1 MISPSR
7 NVVITGFMGTGKS
20 TVGRQVASLLGRPFV
35 DMDAVIEERASK
47 PIPAIF
53 ASEGE
58 VRFREMEADLC
69 RELGQR
75 GGLVIATGG
84 GALVDPANRAALA
97 DEALGVCLGCRE
109 DVLLERLGGG
119 ESRPM
124 LAGDDTRRRS
134 RELLRKRRPAY
145 QQVPFH
151 IETAGRRPEEIAEA
165 IVALVHGEASAQW
178 VHGEGFSYPVLVGT
192 GLRHHLGALMATRG
206 FGPRVAAVSNE
217 TIAPFYLS
225 EVMRSLEASG
235 FAPFEVCLADG
246 ETHKTLDTAAH
257 LYDVFVEKGLDRSGA
272 VVAVGGG
279 VVTDTA
285 GFAAATYMRGVPTV
299 MVPTSL
305 LGMVDASVGGKVAV
319 DRPQGKNLV
328 GAFHQPAFVVVDME
342 TLATLPELQRRAG
355 LAETI
360 KAGIIGD
367 PELFAAFEADAELDL
382 GWAVERAIAVKI
394 AVVEEDPEEHGVR
407 ATLNL
412 GHTFGH
418 AFERLADYRL
428 AHGLAVSMGMVAAAH
443 LGEIMGV
450 CDADT
455 RSRIQSTLAR
465 HDLPTIYDKERPERV
480 LEAMRSDKKRRGGS
494 LRLIVPRSIGE
505 VTVEGGV
512 SDAQILEALERTW
525 Q

>member
-1 MISPSR
+1 MSHSR

-20 TVGRQVASLLGRPFV
+20 TVGRRVARWLGRSFV
-35 DMDAVIEERASK
+35 DMDSVIEERAGK

-58 VRFREMEADLC
+58 ARFREMEADLC

-75 GGLVIATGG
+75 SGLVIATGG
-84 GALVDPANRAALA
+84 GALVDPANRVALA
-97 DEALGVCLGCRE
+97 DGALAVCLGCRE
-109 DVLLERLGGG
+109 DVLVERLGGS

-124 LAGDDTRRRS
+124 LAGDDTRRRI
-134 RELLRKRRPAY
+134 RDLLRKRGPAY
-145 QQVPFH
+145 QRIPFH
-151 IETAGRRPEEIAEA
+151 IETATKTPDEVAKA
-165 IVALVHGEASAQW
+165 IVALVESEASAQW

-192 GLRHHLGALMATRG
+192 GLRHHLGALVAARG
-206 FGPRVAAVSNE
+206 FGPRMAVVSNE
-217 TIAPFYLS
+217 TIAPLYLP
-225 EVMRSLEASG
+225 ELMRSLQASG
-235 FAPFEVCLADG
+235 FAPFEACLPDG
-246 ETHKTLDTAAH
+246 ETHKTLEAAAH
-257 LYDVFVEKGLDRSGA
+257 LYDAFVEQGLDRSGA

-279 VVTDTA
+279 VLTDTA
-285 GFAAATYMRGVPTV
+285 GFAAATYMRGVPIV
-299 MVPTSL
+299 MIPTSL

-394 AVVEEDPEEHGVR
+394 AVVEQDPEEHGVR

-418 AFERLADYRL
+418 AFERLADYQL
-428 AHGLAVSMGMVAAAH
+428 AHGLAISMGMVAAAH
-443 LGEIMGV
+443 LGEIVGL
-450 CDADT
+450 CSADT
-455 RSRIQSTLAR
+455 RSRIQRTLAK
-465 HDLPTIYDKERPERV
+465 HDLPIVYKEQRPERV
-480 LEAMRSDKKRRGGS
+480 LEAMRSDKKRRGGR

-505 VTVEGGV
+505 VTVEGNV
-512 SDAQILEALERTW
+512 SDAEILEALERTR